1 MRLNPFVNLKLTEI
15 LTLFSL
21 TNMQLVA
28 RSHYLIHIVKFR
40 RLRNRPVDG
49 LEYVNRSQ
57 LGQFIGIF
65 LGILGNKVFLLRLLN
80 GIGMVTS
87 VVV

>member
-28 RSHYLIHIVKFR
+28 RTHYLIHIVKLR
-40 RLRNRPVDG
+40 RPRNRPVDG
-49 LEYVNRSQ
+49 LEYVDRSQ
-57 LGQFIGIF
+57 LGQFIGILLF
-65 LGILGNKVFLLRLLN
+65 LGNKVFLLRLLN